1 MATEQSVTS
10 FDKALKEFYLP
21 RLQSTINTDRILLTR
36 IQKDVSKTDASGRH
50 ATCPINIRPSQAM
63 GSRHGTIGS
72 PSLPAPQNQTI
83 IATTIPFA
91 YNYATIRITHPAIA
105 ASKNDKG
112 SFVRVVGSEMDGI
125 RRDLKNDINRQLF
138 GDGSGTLGRVND
150 DTGSAE
156 ATHTVEAGHY
166 IKPGMSLVTSAAK
179 DGTEAVA
186 AGVTVVTSVTDTTIT
201 GNQVAMADNA
211 YIFRDGTFLGKVGT
225 TNGEGGADMM
235 GLSGIIYS
243 NADESGGLTV
253 LQGIDRSTY
262 PEWDAQVV
270 DGGNNDIDE
279 AELDSLIL
287 KVQEQGEGDP
297 SLMITSSTQ
306 FRKIGALMTA
316 NRRYT
321 PAQTLEGGF
330 QALDW
335 AGIPIVWDRDCPR
348 CGDNGIRDQL
358 FILDED
364 DFAVYQLQDWD
375 FDDTDGGVLHRQQGL
390 AAYDATLFYY
400 AELGCMAPDDQ
411 GKLIN
416 LAR

>member
-1 MATEQSVTS
+1 
-10 FDKALKEFYLP
+10 
-21 RLQSTINTDRILLTR
+21 
-36 IQKDVSKTDASGRH
+36 
-50 ATCPINIRPSQAM
+50 M

-279 AELDSLIL
+279 SELDSLIL